1 MDSIRYA
8 RQLQLAEIGEAGQQK
23 LARASVLIVGLGG
36 LGAPVAT
43 YLVGAGI
50 GRIGLC
56 DPDVVSLSNLQ
67 RQVLYT
73 EDEVGL
79 PKTACAACRLS
90 AISGHTVIEQYPDGL
105 TACNADAII
114 GAYDIVVDCCDNF
127 RTRYL
132 IDDVC
137 AAVGKP
143 WVYGS
148 IGAFHGQV
156 AVMNGPSGLRYST
169 LYPDRAELEARPAA
183 SGGVLGV
190 VPGVIGAIEAGEV
203 IKLIAGFGEP
213 LDGRLFTINL
223 KTLQTDIIEF

>member
-1 MDSIRYA
+1 MDSIRYD
-8 RQLQLAEIGEAGQQK
+8 RQLQLPEIGESGQRK
-23 LARASVLIVGLGG
+23 LSEASVLIVGLGG
-36 LGAPVAT
+36 LGSPVAT

-56 DPDVVSLSNLQ
+56 DSDVVSLSNLQ

-79 PKTACAACRLS
+79 PKTACARSRLS
-90 AISGHTVIEQYPDGL
+90 AISGHTVFEEYPDGL
-105 TACNADAII
+105 TAENAVDII

-132 IDDVC
+132 IDDTC
-137 AAVGKP
+137 AAIGRP

-148 IGAFHGQV
+148 IGAFHGQL
-156 AVMNGPSGLRYST
+156 AVMNGIKGLRYRA
-169 LYPDRAELEARPAA
+169 LYPDRAELESRPAA

-190 VPGVIGAIEAGEV
+190 VPGVIGAMEAGEV

-213 LDGRLFTINL
+213 LDGKLFTINL